1 LVLGWV
7 PALAQELSKPALLVP
22 LQQLVAV
29 PSSVRKPHGPKPTL
43 RLLLALHRLGLHRF
57 DHQHLEELK
66 DLAQDSA
73 EQHLEAVVVQ
83 PAGESGVEG
92 VSPGEEA
99 SRSNQLKTISPLLW
113 IEHRG
118 SDATHH

>member
-1 LVLGWV
+1 VHSVPLQTLALGPKLVLGWV
-7 PALAQELSKPALLVP
+7 PALAQELSKPALLVL

-57 DHQHLEELK
+57 DQQQLEALK

-73 EQHLEAVVVQ
+73 EQHLQAVVVQ
-83 PAGESGVEG
+83 PLVNLA
-92 VSPGEEA
+92 
-99 SRSNQLKTISPLLW
+99 LKGFPQGKRPRARTN
-113 IEHRG
+113 
-118 SDATHH
+118 